1 MDDHD
6 IKNIQLRSLREQI
19 VLVPQDVVSTK
30 YRFIPCFLFLVSS
43 ICNRGYSGCSIE
55 KFNDAHKFLIFFG
68 FMHALFFFFV
78 LK

>member
-30 YRFIPCFLFLVSS
+30 YRFIPCFLFLVSFT
-43 ICNRGYSGCSIE
+43 CKRGIL
-55 KFNDAHKFLIFFG
+55 D
-68 FMHALFFFFV
+68 V
-78 LK
+78 QLKSSMTHINF